1 MFDVLKLGLFFV
13 SRISLPHK
21 IDFHKHTYAF
31 LTMYLVGPPRPW
43 DLQKSPPLVGFLL
56 TGGGYFT
63 EIFQKMAKNGR
74 NLTKNGSFLLL
85 KLFKLSEIIFFVM
98 HLLKDT

>member
-43 DLQKSPPLVGFLL
+43 DLQKSPPLVGLIGL
-56 TGGGYFT
+56 KRLR
-63 EIFQKMAKNGR
+63 EINSKNDVPTIESVVFYCG
-74 NLTKNGSFLLL
+74 
-85 KLFKLSEIIFFVM
+85 IVM
-98 HLLKDT
+98 GVFWGVE